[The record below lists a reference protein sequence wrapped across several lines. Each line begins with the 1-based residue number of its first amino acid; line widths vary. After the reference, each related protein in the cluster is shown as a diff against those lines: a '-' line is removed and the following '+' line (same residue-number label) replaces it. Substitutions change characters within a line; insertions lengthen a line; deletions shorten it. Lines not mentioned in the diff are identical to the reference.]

1 MWTSK
6 RETGTSQL
14 WVAPFL
20 FDLEAGPTEIEH

>member
-14 WVAPFL
+14 WIAPFL
-20 FDLEAGPTEIEH
+20 FDLEVGPSTAGH

>member
-20 FDLEAGPTEIEH
+20 FDLDAAPTEAAQ